1 MVQTLTDPVVAESA
15 EVPARRASA
24 AERWIAVLRIVM
36 GFWFA
41 KGVVTKLSLALLGG
55 FLPVPAASARW
66 HAVMPKLL
74 HGYAA
79 STPIGWYH
87 DFVVGVVLPHA
98 ALFAQLTA
106 LGEAAVGLGLL
117 LGLFTPVAASIGLL
131 LVINYGLATLGAG
144 PTNPGFHLMLLTGLL
159 AVLGS
164 GGGRVWGL
172 DGWWAKRRKRR

>member
-1 MVQTLTDPVVAESA
+1 MAQTLTHTVAAGSTSA
-15 EVPARRASA
+15 VRGPTA

-41 KGVVTKLSLALLGG
+41 KGVITKLALTLVGG
-55 FLPVPAASARW
+55 FLPLPTASARW
-66 HAVMPKLL
+66 QAVMPKLL

-87 DFVVGVVLPHA
+87 DFVLGVVLPHA
-98 ALFAQLTA
+98 GLFAQLTA
-106 LGEAAVGLGLL
+106 FGEAAVGLGLL
-117 LGLFTPVAASIGLL
+117 LGLLTPIAAGIGLL
-131 LVINYGLATLGAG
+131 LVLNYGLATLGAG

-172 DGWWAKRRKRR
+172 DGWWARRRRRK